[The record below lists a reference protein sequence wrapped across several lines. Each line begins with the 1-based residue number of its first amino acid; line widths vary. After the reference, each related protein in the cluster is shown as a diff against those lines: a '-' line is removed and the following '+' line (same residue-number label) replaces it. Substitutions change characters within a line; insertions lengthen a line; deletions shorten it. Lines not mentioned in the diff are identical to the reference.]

1 MAEDRLLEL
10 GTKIEAATKLRN
22 LTLFKADD
30 LSWLWSHDESGRR
43 ETATDVV
50 EWREGE
56 GWEEFVGTEAAMG
69 ANVLYL
75 DARKFSWNDLI
86 ERIDGLSALNPEEIA
101 KRKRQAET
109 FRKYDGFIEHLIIAF
124 RANGVWH
131 AYQETTDWLP
141 RYEELEVEPDEFE
154 EQEEEPLSE
163 EMVESLAGKL
173 ARDSAFAR
181 LRNKGDQMAM
191 ARKLF
196 AKEDAV
202 VLADLGEIVS
212 RARIIYQTE
221 VLPDTEPKGRRR
233 SV

>member
-101 KRKRQAET
+101 KRKRQAE
-109 FRKYDGFIEHLIIAF
+109 
-124 RANGVWH
+124 
-131 AYQETTDWLP
+131 
-141 RYEELEVEPDEFE
+141 
-154 EQEEEPLSE
+154 
-163 EMVESLAGKL
+163 
-173 ARDSAFAR
+173 
-181 LRNKGDQMAM
+181 KGGYYIFSQ
-191 ARKLF
+191 
-196 AKEDAV
+196 
-202 VLADLGEIVS
+202 
-212 RARIIYQTE
+212 
-221 VLPDTEPKGRRR
+221 
-233 SV
+233 